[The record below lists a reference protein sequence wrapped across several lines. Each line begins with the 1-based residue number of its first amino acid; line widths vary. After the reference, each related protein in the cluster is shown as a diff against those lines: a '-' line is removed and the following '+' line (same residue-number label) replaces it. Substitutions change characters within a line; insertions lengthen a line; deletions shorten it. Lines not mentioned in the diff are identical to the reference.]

1 MKKGDIV
8 IMPGETIIK
17 GSPMSVGIIM
27 NDDPD
32 DENGL
37 GDGSLKRRVDV
48 LWLDA
53 EGQVESEPRAWLQVV
68 GHISSWGVASRNV
81 QSFSS

>member
-27 NDDPD
+27 TGEPDP
-32 DENGL
+32 NA
-37 GDGSLKRRVDV
+37 RRVDV

-53 EGQVESEPRAWLQVV
+53 EGQVETEPQAWLQVV

>member
-27 NDDPD
+27 NDAPD
-32 DENGL
+32 DGN
-37 GDGSLKRRVDV
+37 GSLKRRVDV

-68 GHISSWGVASRNV
+68 GHISSWGVATRNV